1 MKPAMKDSG
10 SSKIYMKKYDTDGHV
25 VVAVCD
31 ANILGKKFKEG
42 NLVLKLDECFYKG
55 NESSE
60 NEVKFALSL
69 ATIANIAGETSI
81 ACAVECGCIDP
92 DTVIYIDGIPHAQM
106 VQI

>member
-1 MKPAMKDSG
+1 M
-10 SSKIYMKKYDTDGHV
+10 YMKKYDTDGQV

-31 ANILGKKFKEG
+31 RDILGKKFKDG
-42 NLVLKLDECFYKG
+42 KLVLRLDENFYKG
-55 NESSE
+55 AQVSE
-60 NEVKFALSL
+60 NDVKEALSC
-69 ATIANIAGETSI
+69 ATIANISGMKSI